1 MSDSN
6 SGDTGGSPYGET
18 PPRQNPYG
26 QPPSE
31 PPASPYGEPPA
42 QQNPYGQPAQQT
54 PYGQPAQQNPYG
66 QPAQENP
73 YGQPAQ
79 QNPYGQPTQP
89 PAYGQQTPYGGQPA
103 YGQPGQ
109 AYGGT
114 ATDKRPGSVTGAAVI
129 TLIFS
134 GLSLLLYAFILIA
147 LIVAKDEVVDAIT
160 QEPDFEDLGI
170 SPDSA
175 FGAIVAFVAVFLVW
189 CVIACVLA
197 VLVLRRSNAARIT
210 LVVSSAM
217 TVVFSLLGITSLVSA
232 ITLLAG
238 IAVIV
243 MLFVGGANEWF
254 KGRNRQAIP
263 GMTQY

>member
-6 SGDTGGSPYGET
+6 SGDTGGPPYGGT
-18 PPRQNPYG
+18 PPPQNPYG
-26 QPPSE
+26 EPSSE

-42 QQNPYGQPAQQT
+42 QQNPYGEPPAQQNPYGQPAQPN

-66 QPAQENP
+66 QPAQ
-73 YGQPAQ
+73 
-79 QNPYGQPTQP
+79 P
-89 PAYGQQTPYGGQPA
+89 PAYGQPPPYGQQPA
-103 YGQPGQ
+103 YGQPG
-109 AYGGT
+109 YGYAGPT
-114 ATDKRPGSVTGAAVI
+114 SDKRPGSVTGAAVI
-129 TLIFS
+129 TMIFS

-147 LIVAKDEVVDAIT
+147 LIVAKDEVLDAIT

-189 CVIACVLA
+189 CLIAFVLA

-217 TVVFSLLGITSLVSA
+217 TVVFSLLSITSFVSA
-232 ITLLAG
+232 IPLLAG

-243 MLFVGGANEWF
+243 LLFVGGANDWF
-254 KGRNRQAIP
+254 KGKNQQAIP
-263 GMTQY
+263 GMTPY

>member
-31 PPASPYGEPPA
+31 TPASPYGEQPA
-42 QQNPYGQPAQQT
+42 RQNPYGQQP
-54 PYGQPAQQNPYG
+54 PYG
-66 QPAQENP
+66 
-73 YGQPAQ
+73 
-79 QNPYGQPTQP
+79 
-89 PAYGQQTPYGGQPA
+89 YGGR
-103 YGQPGQ
+103 
-109 AYGGT
+109 T
-114 ATDKRPGSVTGAAVI
+114 SDKRPGSVTGAAVI

-134 GLSLLLYAFILIA
+134 GLSVLIYAFILIA
-147 LIVAKDEVVDAIT
+147 LIVAKDEVLDAIT

-189 CVIACVLA
+189 CVVACVLD
-197 VLVLRRSNAARIT
+197 VLVLRLSNAARIT

-217 TVVFSLLGITSLVSA
+217 TAVFSLLSITSLVSA
-232 ITLLAG
+232 IPLLAS

-243 MLFVGGANEWF
+243 LLFVGGANDWF
-254 KGRNRQAIP
+254 KGRNRQATP
-263 GMTQY
+263 GMSTY

>member
-42 QQNPYGQPAQQT
+42 QP
-54 PYGQPAQQNPYG
+54 
-66 QPAQENP
+66 NP

-79 QNPYGQPTQP
+79 QNPYSQPTQP
-89 PAYGQQTPYGGQPA
+89 PAYGQQPA
-103 YGQPGQ
+103 YGPGY
-109 AYGGT
+109 AGPG
-114 ATDKRPGSVTGAAVI
+114 TDKRPGSVTGAAVI

-134 GLSLLLYAFILIA
+134 GLSLLLYAFVLIA
-147 LIVAKDEVVDAIT
+147 LIVAKDEVLDAIT
-160 QEPDFEDLGI
+160 QSPDFEDFGI

-197 VLVLRRSNAARIT
+197 VLVLRRSNAARIA

-217 TVVFSLLGITSLVSA
+217 TAVFSLLGIGSLVSA

-243 MLFVGGANEWF
+243 LLFVGGANDWF
-254 KGRNRQAIP
+254 KGRNRTAVP

>member
-18 PPRQNPYG
+18 PPRQNPHG

-42 QQNPYGQPAQQT
+42 QQNPYGQP
-54 PYGQPAQQNPYG
+54 PQQNPYG
-66 QPAQENP
+66 QPT
-73 YGQPAQ
+73 Q

-89 PAYGQQTPYGGQPA
+89 PPYGQQTPYGQQAP
-103 YGQPGQ
+103 YGPGY
-109 AYGGT
+109 AGPDS
-114 ATDKRPGSVTGAAVI
+114 DKRPGSVTGAAVI

-134 GLSLLLYAFILIA
+134 GLSVLLYAFLLIGMV
-147 LIVAKDEVVDAIT
+147 VAKDEVLDAIT
-160 QEPDFEDLGI
+160 QSPDFEDLGI

-175 FGAIVAFVAVFLVW
+175 FGGIVAFVAVFLVW
-189 CVIACVLA
+189 CMIACVLA

-217 TVVFSLLGITSLVSA
+217 TAVFSLLSIGSLVSA

-243 MLFVGGANEWF
+243 LLFVGGANDWF
-254 KGRNRQAIP
+254 KGRNRPAVP

>member
-6 SGDTGGSPYGET
+6 SGDSGGPPYGET

-42 QQNPYGQPAQQT
+42 QQNRYGEPAQQNPYGQPTQQNPYGQSAQQN
-54 PYGQPAQQNPYG
+54 PDAQPAQQNPYG
-66 QPAQENP
+66 QPAQ
-73 YGQPAQ
+73 
-79 QNPYGQPTQP
+79 QNPYAQPSQP
-89 PAYGQQTPYGGQPA
+89 PTYGQGYAGRDS
-103 YGQPGQ
+103 
-109 AYGGT
+109 
-114 ATDKRPGSVTGAAVI
+114 DKRPGSVTGAAVI

-147 LIVAKDEVVDAIT
+147 LIVAKDEVLDAIT
-160 QEPDFEDLGI
+160 QSPDFEDLGI

-175 FGAIVAFVAVFLVW
+175 FGAIVGFVAVFLVW

-217 TVVFSLLGITSLVSA
+217 TAVFSLLGIGSLVSA

-243 MLFVGGANEWF
+243 LLFVGGANDWF
-254 KGRNRQAIP
+254 KGRNRPAVP

>member
-31 PPASPYGEPPA
+31 PPAS
-42 QQNPYGQPAQQT
+42 

-89 PAYGQQTPYGGQPA
+89 PAYGQQTPYGQQPA

-147 LIVAKDEVVDAIT
+147 
-160 QEPDFEDLGI
+160 
-170 SPDSA
+170 
-175 FGAIVAFVAVFLVW
+175 
-189 CVIACVLA
+189 
-197 VLVLRRSNAARIT
+197 
-210 LVVSSAM
+210 
-217 TVVFSLLGITSLVSA
+217 
-232 ITLLAG
+232 
-238 IAVIV
+238 
-243 MLFVGGANEWF
+243 
-254 KGRNRQAIP
+254 
-263 GMTQY
+263 

>member
-31 PPASPYGEPPA
+31 PPASPYGE
-42 QQNPYGQPAQQT
+42 QPAQQ
-54 PYGQPAQQNPYG
+54 
-66 QPAQENP
+66 NP

-89 PAYGQQTPYGGQPA
+89 PAYGQQTPYGQQPA
-103 YGQPGQ
+103 YGQPGHP
-109 AYGGT
+109 YGGP

-189 CVIACVLA
+189 CVIACILA

-217 TVVFSLLGITSLVSA
+217 TVVFSLLSITSLVSA

-238 IAVIV
+238 VAVIV
-243 MLFVGGANEWF
+243 MLFVGGANDWF
-254 KGRNRQAIP
+254 KGRNRPAVP
-263 GMTQY
+263 GMAQY

>member
-42 QQNPYGQPAQQT
+42 QQNPYGQPT
-54 PYGQPAQQNPYG
+54 
-66 QPAQENP
+66 
-73 YGQPAQ
+73 Q
-79 QNPYGQPTQP
+79 QNPYGQPTQDNPYAQPSQP
-89 PAYGQQTPYGGQPA
+89 PAYVQQAPYGQQSAYGPGYGGPDS
-103 YGQPGQ
+103 
-109 AYGGT
+109 
-114 ATDKRPGSVTGAAVI
+114 DKRPGSVTGAAVI

-134 GLSLLLYAFILIA
+134 ILSLLFDAFLFIA
-147 LIVAKDEVVDAIT
+147 LVVARDDFLDWIT
-160 QEPDFEDLGI
+160 RQPEFEDFGI
-170 SPDSA
+170 SAESA
-175 FGAIVAFVAVFLVW
+175 FGGAIAAVSMVLIW
-189 CVIACVLA
+189 CLIACVLA

-210 LVVSSAM
+210 LVVSAAM
-217 TVVFSLLGITSLVSA
+217 TAVLSLLLIGSLVSA

-243 MLFVGGANEWF
+243 LLFVGGANDWF
-254 KGRNRQAIP
+254 KGRNRPAVP